1 MRRCLSTDVNVT
13 VDDDDVTVDDDDV
26 TFTRNGL
33 QITSGTYAGA
43 GQARYYTVPCTPILV
58 PRVRV
63 QNSRKQR
70 NSMRS
75 LLNV

>member
-1 MRRCLSTDVNVT
+1 MRRCLSTDVNVM
-13 VDDDDVTVDDDDV
+13 VDDDNV

-33 QITSGTYAGA
+33 KITSGTYAGA
-43 GQARYYTVPCTPILV
+43 RRRPSPLLYCTTPILV
-58 PRVRV
+58 PPRVRM